1 MRQSRLNLDTK
12 DFAAF
17 AAWSDQDNLSSTC
30 TPRSLS
36 KVVHFIMLLP
46 RRRAWIGP
54 VNVDLRCM
62 IIVLHFS
69 GCGTI
74 EFLWVP
80 SNFCRTI
87 PGVQLEHCLESVSKS
102 IVSAIQYIVVSAYR

>member
-1 MRQSRLNLDTK
+1 MRQSRLNLDAK

-62 IIVLHFS
+62 IIALHFS

-74 EFLWVP
+74 EFLSHHSW
-80 SNFCRTI
+80 SSARTLFREF
-87 PGVQLEHCLESVSKS
+87 VCKS
-102 IVSAIQYIVVSAYR
+102 IVSAIQYIVVSSAYR